1 MGKYR
6 IKAKKQ
12 ITGIGSFFNKPVLM
26 EPGEV
31 FIYDDGRYF
40 RASGEP
46 FWHDV
51 YKKMEERFGDKPNVS
66 LNWKDYFEWSTAD

>member
-6 IKAKKQ
+6 IKAKKR
-12 ITGIGSFFNKPVLM
+12 ITGIGSLFNTPVLM

-46 FWHDV
+46 FWNDV
-51 YKKMEERFGDKPNVS
+51 YKKMEERFGAKPNVN
-66 LNWKDYFEWSTAD
+66 NWKDYFEWSTAD